1 MNLSRTH
8 SSIHFIRSFAIW
20 IVKTPRTKG
29 KREILE
35 REKNLRL
42 MEDHSE
48 QWLTPNIN
56 SSKKSSR
63 RYSLTRWTSVRK
75 KHSWKEEN
83 GPIAEFL
90 GEV

>member
-1 MNLSRTH
+1 MNLSKTN
-8 SSIHFIRSFAIW
+8 SSILFIRSFAIW
-20 IVKTPRTKG
+20 IVERTKS

-35 REKNLRL
+35 REKLRL
-42 MEDHSE
+42 MEDRSE
-48 QWLTPNIN
+48 QWLTPNIH
-56 SSKKSSR
+56 SSKESSP

>member
-1 MNLSRTH
+1 
-8 SSIHFIRSFAIW
+8 
-20 IVKTPRTKG
+20 
-29 KREILE
+29 
-35 REKNLRL
+35 
-42 MEDHSE
+42 MEDRSE